1 MYDANET
8 ARVIKNAETFGGSF
22 EKALAKAIMYADGD
36 NLERIQKAFPE
47 IWKKFSE
54 WDNGVLVKRVITDP
68 CYIID
73 SERWSALIDQACQEV
88 NPDEDSGAWSN
99 KLSSLIE
106 EELKEITGADAFAC
120 DTGFGDWSNAIVG
133 PNIIQSEFC
142 ADAGMVCVCNYT
154 DKVQKALADCGDH
167 AYAIIE
173 AKGKLIV
180 DFDVTDANWTVV
192 NIEDDDDNRWSTFHA
207 NKCDDDDDGEW

>member
-22 EKALAKAIMYADGD
+22 EKALAKAIMYADAD

-47 IWKKFSE
+47 IWKKFNE
-54 WDNGVLVKRVITDP
+54 WDNDVLVKRVVTDP

-73 SERWSALIDQACQEV
+73 GGRWSDLIDEASRQI
-88 NPDEDSGAWSN
+88 NPDVDMTAWSDT
-99 KLSSLIE
+99 LSSLVE
-106 EELKEITGADAFAC
+106 EELKEITGADAFVC
-120 DTGFGDWSNAIVG
+120 DTGFGDWSNAIIG
-133 PNIIQSEFC
+133 PNVIQSEFC

-154 DKVQKALADCGDH
+154 KEVQEALADCGDH
-167 AYAIIE
+167 AYALFE

-180 DFDVTDANWTVV
+180 DFDVSNSNWTVI
-192 NIEDDDDNRWSTFHA
+192 NIEDDSDNKWSSLHGNEYA
-207 NKCDDDDDGEW
+207 DEDDGEW